1 MHRDSIHHVMHRLAM
16 AHHAQSRGMT
26 LIEILVVLA
35 IIGLIV
41 GGVSVMATNVLGGA
55 QVDTASKDIINY
67 EGYVEVYKVQ
77 KKGKCPKGLADLKAA
92 GIVRRVNKDPWGND
106 YRFACDGEHAAIE
119 ISSAGPDGNFDT
131 DDDINSWS
139 LGDEAGGE
147 GEEG

>member
-1 MHRDSIHHVMHRLAM
+1 MHRQSIRPVLHRLSA
-16 AHHAQSRGMT
+16 AHAANSRGMT

-55 QVDTASKDIINY
+55 QVDTASKDIISY

-77 KKGKCPKGLADLKAA
+77 KKGKCPKGLSDLKAA

-106 YRFACDGEHAAIE
+106 YRFNCDGEHAAIE

-139 LGDEAGGE
+139 LGEAAS
-147 GEEG
+147 EEAEE